1 MKFDEEYD
9 IVHVDEKWFNEDKV
23 DRAYLLLDG
32 EEPPPRDRK
41 SKRFIPKMMF
51 LAAIELWP
59 LTETYMAMRASVN
72 RKKGTLCS
80 RNVAYVDRP
89 LYKHYIIEEVIPD
102 IKAKWPASEHG
113 KTIFIQ
119 QDNATPRVPVSGP
132 DVVAA
137 GTSEGWNI
145 RLLFQSP
152 NSPDLNVLDLGYS
165 PRSSAFSTASRRAAL
180 RT

>member
-51 LAAIELWP
+51 LAAVARP
-59 LTETYMAMRASVN
+59 SVN

-119 QDNATPRVPVSGP
+119 QDNATPRVPKFNALWGS
-132 DVVAA
+132 DDENLDEDTLNMQALDDALDDIAVVD
-137 GTSEGWNI
+137 E
-145 RLLFQSP
+145 
-152 NSPDLNVLDLGYS
+152 
-165 PRSSAFSTASRRAAL
+165 
-180 RT
+180 

>member
-51 LAAIELWP
+51 LAAVARP
-59 LTETYMAMRASVN
+59 SVN

>member
-1 MKFDEEYD
+1 
-9 IVHVDEKWFNEDKV
+9 
-23 DRAYLLLDG
+23 
-32 EEPPPRDRK
+32 
-41 SKRFIPKMMF
+41 
-51 LAAIELWP
+51 
-59 LTETYMAMRASVN
+59 MRASVN

-137 GTSEGWNI
+137 GTSWIFASIQCIQYRQQTRGIENLIRAVTEAFEETSTTALDNI
-145 RLLFQSP
+145 VLTLQCVMQCILLNEREPVSP
-152 NSPDLNVLDLGYS
+152 PTHGQ
-165 PRSSAFSTASRRAAL
+165 RSAAQERRFAD
-180 RT
+180 RDHV

>member
-1 MKFDEEYD
+1 
-9 IVHVDEKWFNEDKV
+9 
-23 DRAYLLLDG
+23 
-32 EEPPPRDRK
+32 
-41 SKRFIPKMMF
+41 
-51 LAAIELWP
+51 
-59 LTETYMAMRASVN
+59 MRASVN

-152 NSPDLNVLDLGYS
+152 NSPDLNMLDLGYS